1 MRRFLLIL
9 VSAKSNRSFYR
20 LATTSAAICAAITII
35 DSASAQSFTKSS
47 TPWPEFPDPP
57 KSKVEWVSN
66 DMRVNGLPM
75 KVLAFESQ
83 VSKAEVMSYYQAL
96 WDKYDPSL
104 GVPIQAKARY
114 AIVSSVGPDT
124 VVGKVHGPYYMSV
137 KIKDTSFSTSKG
149 TMTTSLIVGVT
160 PEVNP
165 KGVPAPSNAKPISV
179 VESADFG
186 KQSKQVLF
194 VSQNSI
200 GSIRSFYEQSLP
212 RDGWS
217 LLDSHGDGRKIDG
230 MSGYI
235 LTYVRKQQQLD
246 LIIGNDAKKN
256 ATVINA
262 NLISF

>member
-1 MRRFLLIL
+1 MNNFRGLFDIQHRSNFFNLI
-9 VSAKSNRSFYR
+9 
-20 LATTSAAICAAITII
+20 II
-35 DSASAQSFTKSS
+35 FCLGILFIDNASAQIFAKSS
-47 TPWPEFPDPP
+47 TPWPKFPDPP

-104 GVPIQAKARY
+104 GIPIEAKAKY

-137 KIKDTSFSTSKG
+137 KIKDAPLSTSKG
-149 TMTTSLIVGVT
+149 TMTTSLIVGVQ
-160 PEVNP
+160 PEINA

-179 VESADFG
+179 VESADLG

-200 GSIRSFYEQSLP
+200 GSIKNFYEQSLP

-217 LLDSHGDGRKIDG
+217 LLDSHGDGRNVNG

-235 LTYVRKQQQLD
+235 LTYVRKKQQLD